1 MEDTS
6 PQAVAEKA
14 AKDPKDAAATAK
26 SLPDS
31 FSRDNDQVDFEGV
44 IYSSSPI
51 LDLSQKGLRHLGKF
65 FKIPNLQQ
73 LHLQRNL
80 LSEIPQDFFQL
91 LPNLTWLDLRYNKI
105 RVLPPGIGSHK
116 HLKTLLLERNP
127 IKALPV
133 ELGQVTT
140 LTALNLRHCP
150 LEFPPYLIV
159 QKGLVSILTFL
170 RICSVENA
178 FPGDESLPGVPTAK
192 SDLLLPL
199 PHKDLSS
206 ENGLNVLDQEAA
218 VVKEKGDFFP
228 PMDRL
233 DLSEL
238 RKSSS
243 SSEIWPSKEEIR
255 RFWKLRQEIVE
266 NEQVEVQENKLLA
279 VELPPN
285 LKAAINAKERKCRK
299 PWPTLRKRSTSF
311 RGILPNLSSTYQ
323 NTVHT
328 KRMDDTHKMAFQELQ
343 EKERMLEQQRRDKR
357 ALQDWREQTQLMRHR
372 REFSKFQPLH
382 RNTMASKIPFATDL
396 TDYEKMPASP
406 FGKVKPRREGIAQKR
421 IEISTSPLAE
431 LEDKIRRHT
440 QQIRAR
446 SFLGTN
452 PTQDIK
458 TANQDLETTKKLQE
472 ELRRLKLEMTL
483 NKDHSFP
490 PFTGNLSLH
499 PPASR
504 PQNIF
509 FNTKY

>member
-343 EKERMLEQQRRDKR
+343 EKERMLEQQRSSAD
-357 ALQDWREQTQLMRHR
+357 
-372 REFSKFQPLH
+372 
-382 RNTMASKIPFATDL
+382 N
-396 TDYEKMPASP
+396 PAESCY
-406 FGKVKPRREGIAQKR
+406 G
-421 IEISTSPLAE
+421 
-431 LEDKIRRHT
+431 
-440 QQIRAR
+440 
-446 SFLGTN
+446 
-452 PTQDIK
+452 
-458 TANQDLETTKKLQE
+458 
-472 ELRRLKLEMTL
+472 
-483 NKDHSFP
+483 
-490 PFTGNLSLH
+490 H
-499 PPASR
+499 PPASQSGPH
-504 PQNIF
+504 PQYHRAPSLMVGFGQWGIPVNMQALVKAR
-509 FNTKY
+509 TDSLCP